1 MDQFTFYDLY
11 YETFNGLKDE
21 EIGRFIK
28 RICNYTLYDLE
39 DEVSKN
45 DTENCLFE
53 IILPTLKEATSIEK
67 QGKVP
72 YYLNRSMKHFTF
84 KLTYANI
91 VKTIKDEKLS
101 GKFIKA
107 LCAYMFDDELPI
119 DLTLPIDTYFKL
131 FKKSFDLSKTRM
143 SCGKKGG
150 LKKKNETIIK
160 TLEDFL
166 NNNMHI
172 TNYVYS
178 KSLIQN
184 KDYNLLNEKLKENIK
199 YKEEKSL
206 YVILKNYEEIIT

>member
-28 RICNYTLYDLE
+28 RICNYALYDLE

-53 IILPTLKEATSIEK
+53 IIFPTLKEATLLEK

-84 KLTYANI
+84 KIAYANI
-91 VKTIKDEKLS
+91 IKTIKDEKLS

-107 LCAYMFDDELPI
+107 ICAYMFDDEIPI
-119 DLTLPIDTYFKL
+119 DLTPPIDTYFKL
-131 FKKSFDLSKTRM
+131 FKKSFDLTKTR
-143 SCGKKGG
+143 
-150 LKKKNETIIK
+150 IK
-160 TLEDFL
+160 
-166 NNNMHI
+166 
-172 TNYVYS
+172 S
-178 KSLIQN
+178 G
-184 KDYNLLNEKLKENIK
+184 
-199 YKEEKSL
+199 
-206 YVILKNYEEIIT
+206 